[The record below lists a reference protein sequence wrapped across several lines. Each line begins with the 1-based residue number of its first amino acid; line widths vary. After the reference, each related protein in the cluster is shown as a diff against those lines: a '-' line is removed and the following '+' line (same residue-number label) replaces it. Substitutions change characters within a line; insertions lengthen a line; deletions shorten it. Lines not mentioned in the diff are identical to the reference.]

1 MKHHTKRILSLLLAA
16 CMMLGL
22 LPALALTSW
31 AEGETAGKD
40 YDTAADGE
48 QLYIVDFSGED
59 GMFTEDT
66 GVNHNAVNGFAISE
80 DGHRVTFSDKKAAG
94 SYYVGWLY
102 DYPIAGHVYT
112 IDFYLESTNLSS
124 IRCGSFMVHD
134 GSRMSMNLS
143 NKSNSTVTINFNGNT
158 GRESSF
164 KVDRKIDAEN
174 GNRQYFRYVVDGN
187 RMCID
192 IFALDTN
199 GEYSLLVTYL
209 MAYLNTSF
217 HNALYVGL
225 HNWDVIGA
233 DAHAAIGDVTIYK
246 GDLERDEYRDQYDAA
261 ENGEILY
268 QADFREDNTAGF
280 QWGSFRDNSGDYIPS
295 EDGSSVT
302 LATNDK
308 STEHRYNSWLP
319 NRRVNSYGN
328 YTYEFFIT
336 SNPSTGEGIT
346 KTNSRVSLSVLG
358 FSGNNTVGFSFFDAA
373 SEFCYGGNFAAANNT
388 TYKDWSVE
396 AKVYEDI
403 DPDTSDPSKSN
414 VKIEFDTLAKTIT
427 CYVLD
432 AETQTFVRAKSL
444 SFSPSVRCTSDQTAR
459 ILNPLVYVYAY
470 NNYTN
475 AMLKDFKVVKGLS
488 VSGGD
493 SAPLMELVIDGKTQ
507 PLQFVTADT
516 RLPAITEKD
525 YYTAVYQLA
534 DGTVVTDASDLELTP
549 GYNRVELTTVYT
561 PEPIAGDA
569 QVELRGIQSLAEPTG
584 ETTAVRLIGIVNT
597 LDLEAVGFEI
607 LAIYR
612 DADGTVH
619 EASDFVAVSTDTV
632 YNSVL
637 ADGGNVTMTAEELGG
652 KYVYAVAI
660 NNVPVGE
667 NVQVDFFVMPYSVAA
682 GLEDIEDNRN
692 YGQDQTISFVNGKYD
707 VSAQPLE

>member
-66 GVNHNAVNGFAISE
+66 GVPHNAVKDFAISE
-80 DGHRVTFSDKKAAG
+80 DGHRVTFSDKAAIG

-134 GSRMSMNLS
+134 GSRMSMNLKNNS
-143 NKSNSTVTINFNGNT
+143 NNTVSINYNGST
-158 GRESSF
+158 GRDSSF

-225 HNWDVIGA
+225 HNWDAIGA

-280 QWGSFRDNSGDYIPS
+280 QWGSFRGNSGDYTPS

-308 STEHRYNSWLP
+308 STEHIYNSWLP
-319 NRRVNSYGN
+319 NRRINSYGN

-444 SFSPSVRCTSDQTAR
+444 SFSPSVRCTSGTAR

-493 SAPLMELVIDGKTQ
+493 SAPLLELVIDGNAQ
-507 PLQFVTADT
+507 PLQFVNADT
-516 RLPAITEKD
+516 RLPAIAEKD

-561 PEPIAGDA
+561 PEPITNGKV
-569 QVELRGIQSLAEPTG
+569 QVRAVQTLEAPTEG
-584 ETTAVRLIGIVNT
+584 VTAVRFAAILN
-597 LDLEAVGFEI
+597 DLSVDEVGF
-607 LAIYR
+607 LVYALYK
-612 DADGTVH
+612 DSAGTIH
-619 EASDFVAVSTDTV
+619 SGTGSIDLKTATV
-632 YNSVL
+632 WTSIV
-637 ADGGNVTMTAEELGG
+637 GSGVTVTAEELGG
-652 KYVYAVAI
+652 SYVYALSV
-660 NNVPVGE
+660 NNVPMGE
-667 NVQVDFFVMPYSVAA
+667 GVQVDFYVTPYSVT
-682 GLEDIEDNRN
+682 DDVMT
-692 YGQDQTISFVNGKYD
+692 YGDMAIVSIVNGEYAENA
-707 VSAQPLE
+707 VPLVPTA

>member
-66 GVNHNAVNGFAISE
+66 DVNHNAVNGFAISE

-134 GSRMSMNLS
+134 GSRMSMNLKNNS
-143 NKSNSTVTINFNGNT
+143 NNTVTINYNGST

-246 GDLERDEYRDQYDAA
+246 GDLERDEYREQYDAA

-308 STEHRYNSWLP
+308 STEHMYNSWLP

-373 SEFCYGGNFAAANNT
+373 SEFCYGGNFAAANNDT
-388 TYKDWSVE
+388 FTSWSVE

-444 SFSPSVRCTSDQTAR
+444 SFSPSVRCTSGTAR

-493 SAPLMELVIDGKTQ
+493 SAPLLELVIDGNAQ
-507 PLQFVTADT
+507 PLQFVNADT
-516 RLPAITEKD
+516 RLPAIAEKD

-561 PEPIAGDA
+561 PEPITTGKV
-569 QVELRGIQSLAEPTG
+569 QVRAVQTLEAPTEG
-584 ETTAVRLIGIVNT
+584 VTAVRFAAILN
-597 LDLEAVGFEI
+597 DLSVDEVGF
-607 LAIYR
+607 LVYVVYKDSA
-612 DADGTVH
+612 GTIH
-619 EASDFVAVSTDTV
+619 SGTGSIDLKTATV
-632 YNSVL
+632 WTSIV
-637 ADGGNVTMTAEELGG
+637 GSGVTVTAEELGG
-652 KYVYAVAI
+652 SYVYALSV
-660 NNVPVGE
+660 NNVPMGE
-667 NVQVDFFVMPYSVAA
+667 GVQVDFYVTPYSVTDGVMTNGDMATVS
-682 GLEDIEDNRN
+682 I
-692 YGQDQTISFVNGKYD
+692 VNGEY
-707 VSAQPLE
+707 AENAAPLVPTA

>member
-66 GVNHNAVNGFAISE
+66 GVDHDAVKDFAISE
-80 DGHRVTFSDKKAAG
+80 DGHRVTFSDKAAIG

-112 IDFYLESTNLSS
+112 IDFYLESTDLSS

-134 GSRMSMNLS
+134 GSRMSMNLKNNS
-143 NKSNSTVTINFNGNT
+143 NNTVTINYNGSS
-158 GRESSF
+158 GRESTF
-164 KVDRKIDAEN
+164 NVARKIDTEN

-199 GEYSLLVTYL
+199 GEYLVLTTYQF
-209 MAYLNTSF
+209 AYLNKSF

-225 HNWDVIGA
+225 HNWDAIGA

-246 GDLERDEYRDQYDAA
+246 GDLERDEYQETYDAA
-261 ENGEILY
+261 SDGEILY
-268 QADFREDNTAGF
+268 QVDFREKNTAGF

-302 LATNDK
+302 LATADK
-308 STEHRYNSWLP
+308 TTNMYSSWLP
-319 NRRVNSYGN
+319 YKREFSYGN
-328 YTYEFFIT
+328 FTYEFYVS
-336 SNPSTGEGIT
+336 SNPTPDKDNT
-346 KTNSRVSLSVLG
+346 KSRVIVGVLG
-358 FSGNNTVGFSFFDAA
+358 TRPVDAIGFSFFDSA
-373 SEFCYGGNFAAANNT
+373 SEFGRGQNYINATDGTLTKWC
-388 TYKDWSVE
+388 VE
-396 AKVYEDI
+396 AEVYADV
-403 DPDTSDPSKSN
+403 DPDMSDPSQPN
-414 VKIEFDTLAKTIT
+414 VKIEFDTLARTIT

-432 AETQTFVRAKSL
+432 AETQTFVKAKSL
-444 SFSPSVRCTSDQTAR
+444 SLPTSQNRHTEDNPAVVKQWTA
-459 ILNPLVYVYAY
+459 LVYGYAY

-493 SAPLMELVIDGKTQ
+493 SAPLLELVIDGNAQ
-507 PLQFVTADT
+507 PLQFVNADT
-516 RLPAITEKD
+516 RLPAIAEKD

-561 PEPIAGDA
+561 PEPITNGEV
-569 QVELRGIQSLAEPTG
+569 QVRAVQTLEAPTEG
-584 ETTAVRLIGIVNT
+584 VTAVRFAAILN
-597 LDLEAVGFEI
+597 DLSVDEVGF
-607 LAIYR
+607 LVYALYK
-612 DADGTVH
+612 DSTGTVH
-619 EASDFVAVSTDTV
+619 SGTGSINLKTATV
-632 YNSVL
+632 WTSIV
-637 ADGGNVTMTAEELGG
+637 GGGVTVTAEELGG
-652 KYVYAVAI
+652 SYVYALAI
-660 NNVPVGE
+660 NNVPMGE
-667 NVQVDFFVMPYSVAA
+667 GVQVDFYVTPYSVTDGVRTDGDMAMVS
-682 GLEDIEDNRN
+682 I
-692 YGQDQTISFVNGKYD
+692 VNGEY
-707 VSAQPLE
+707 AENAAPLVPTA